1 MRARRIPAFAVGAAF
16 AATLV
21 LGVPSGPAGASVRS
35 GDKPSQ
41 TETRKAFVAFARCMR
56 EHGVDMPDPKVT
68 SGEGGGTL
76 IEVGGPGGGS
86 GERGPN
92 PDSPTF
98 KRAEKAC
105 HKYIK
110 DVTDT
115 APGKGDPEQEKAMR
129 RSALKFAR
137 CMRAEGIDFPDP
149 QFEGGGVTQRLPE
162 SAADSPRFEAAQRRC
177 AKKAGGPLIGKG
189 GGPGPVTHER

>member
-1 MRARRIPAFAVGAAF
+1 MRARRIPVFVWSAAI
-16 AATLV
+16 ATTLA
-21 LGVPSGPAGASVRS
+21 LGVPSSPAGASVRS

-41 TETRKAFVAFARCMR
+41 AETRKAFLAFARCMR

-76 IEVGGPGGGS
+76 IEVGGPGQGS
-86 GERGPN
+86 GERGPD
-92 PDSPTF
+92 PESPTF

-110 DVTDT
+110 DVTDS

-129 RSALKFAR
+129 RSAVKFAR
-137 CMRAEGIDFPDP
+137 CMRSEGIDFPDP
-149 QFEGGGVTQRLPE
+149 QFEGGGVTQRLPR
-162 SAADSPRFEAAQRRC
+162 SAAESPRFEAAQRRC
-177 AKKAGGPLIGKG
+177 AKKVGGPVIGKA
-189 GGPGPVTHER
+189 GGPGPALDAR